1 MPGSSANSCPS
12 PIICLNAP
20 QGERFGPPR
29 QNALADGTALLH
41 FDGQNGSGSCRG
53 AGNPP
58 CREKHSLLSFR
69 SAQRRGTCLFSTV
82 RLWWFKR
89 CRRLNWLGQGSTDG
103 IWLILTIHKKIHS
116 TGRESIPRPCSFDH
130 PAGLPIFANP
140 ELLRECRR
148 ALQPH
153 QTHRPLLESRFEW

>member
-1 MPGSSANSCPS
+1 MLPSAFPTASASRLRIFEAQLPS
-12 PIICLNAP
+12 PSVPLFTLRRTPHDAP
-20 QGERFGPPR
+20 RK
-29 QNALADGTALLH
+29 T
-41 FDGQNGSGSCRG
+41 RG
-53 AGNPP
+53 
-58 CREKHSLLSFR
+58 RVVRYSFLVRLFHSLLHAGLS
-69 SAQRRGTCLFSTV
+69 RRTGTCLFSTV

-153 QTHRPLLESRFEW
+153 QTHRPLLEIRFEW